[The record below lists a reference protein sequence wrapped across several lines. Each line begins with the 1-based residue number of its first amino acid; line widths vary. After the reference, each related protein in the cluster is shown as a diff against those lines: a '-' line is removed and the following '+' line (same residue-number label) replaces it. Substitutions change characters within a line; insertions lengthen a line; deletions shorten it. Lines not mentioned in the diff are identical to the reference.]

1 VNRLMHAAD
10 FLIGKPGPGSI
21 AEAMISGL
29 PVLVE
34 CNSSTLPQERY
45 NTEWVTEKEVGVVI
59 KTFAN
64 VVPAV
69 RSFLQPGKLDGM
81 KRNVASL
88 RNRAVFEIPEFLS
101 TLLQE
106 KEQSAA
112 EAPIAARVGS

>member
-1 VNRLMHAAD
+1 MRASD

-45 NTEWVTEKEVGVVI
+45 NTQWVTEKHVGAVI
-59 KTFAN
+59 RSFSD

-69 RSFLQPGKLDGM
+69 RTFLDPEKLNEM

-88 RNRAVFEIPEFLS
+88 HNRAVFEIPAFLAK
-101 TLLQE
+101 LLSSHA
-106 KEQSAA
+106 QSAA
-112 EAPIAARVGS
+112 QTSCAGKS